1 MKFKTF
7 VFFVYLSI
15 FASTNAFNVNNAV
28 TSSRHPIPH
37 KTSRLMETNIN
48 VNNQKRNEFT
58 NSKRRNLILSAGGGM
73 FGGMFSFG
81 EDSNRAS
88 AAESKKQKKSS
99 GPTNEVVKVVNGIK
113 HRRLGGSD
121 ILVSE
126 LGLGT
131 QRWASDDFNAPSEQD
146 CFAFM
151 DEAILKSG
159 VNLLDTAEQYPI
171 PSGKNSREGDTET
184 VIGNWIKDRK
194 VPREKVV
201 IATKITGGRNV
212 NPKNIKSDCEG
223 SLKRLQTDY
232 IDVYQLHWPQRY
244 SPQSNW
250 GQSLKYNVE
259 SDEEQYWRMSGGP
272 TSFEDVCL
280 SMEDLVQAGK
290 IRGWGLCNDNA
301 YGLTACTRTAKMLGT
316 TPPCSIQGDFS
327 LIDRKSEE
335 NGVAE
340 AASKYNE
347 NVGFMSYNA
356 LAGGMLT
363 GKYMDIPAAMDDI
376 SMDRSRAM
384 QNLNSPRG
392 RMDTR
397 GWGGTLYRYRT
408 EAAQNAIQEYDKI
421 AKANGM
427 TLTELSL
434 RWCRQRT
441 LLTTTLVGHSNI
453 KQLQE
458 SLKIFSKKEPLS
470 EQIMW
475 DIDVIHMKN
484 RLPMFSSNRV
494 GRDWRGEGEIGEP
507 IP

>member
-1 MKFKTF
+1 M
-7 VFFVYLSI
+7 
-15 FASTNAFNVNNAV
+15 
-28 TSSRHPIPH
+28 
-37 KTSRLMETNIN
+37 
-48 VNNQKRNEFT
+48 NQKNNEFP

-73 FGGMFSFG
+73 FGGIFSFG
-81 EDSNRAS
+81 DNGNAS
-88 AAESKKQKKSS
+88 AAEFKQQKKPS

-146 CFAFM
+146 CFKFM

-171 PSGKNSREGDTET
+171 PSGRTSREGDTET
-184 VIGNWIKDRK
+184 VIGKWMKDRK

-212 NPKNIKSDCEG
+212 NPKNIKADCEG
-223 SLKRLQTDY
+223 SLRRLQTDY

-250 GQSLKYNVE
+250 GQSLKYNIE
-259 SDEEQYWRMSGGP
+259 NDEDQYWRMFGGP
-272 TSFEDVCL
+272 TSFEDLCL
-280 SMEDLVQAGK
+280 SMEDLVQSGK

-327 LIDRKSEE
+327 ILDRKSEE

-363 GKYMDIPAAMDDI
+363 GKYMDVPAAMDDLLEN
-376 SMDRSRAM
+376 RSRAM
-384 QNLNSPRG
+384 ESLNSPRG

-408 EAAQNAIQEYDKI
+408 EAAQSAIKEYDRI

-434 RWCRQRT
+434 RWCRQRS

-453 KQLQE
+453 KQLQD
-458 SLKIFSKKEPLS
+458 SLKIFSIKEPLS

-475 DIDVIHMKN
+475 DIDVVHMKN
-484 RLPMFSSNRV
+484 RLPLFSSNRV